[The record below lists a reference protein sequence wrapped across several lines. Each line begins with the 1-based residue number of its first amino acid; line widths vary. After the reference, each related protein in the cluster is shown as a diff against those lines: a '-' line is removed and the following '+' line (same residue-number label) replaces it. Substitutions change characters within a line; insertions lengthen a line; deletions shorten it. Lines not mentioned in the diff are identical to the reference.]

1 MSDKRILVLRQN
13 LALRNCRFPL
23 RLTLRQSAGGGLACF
38 RQYSD
43 CGGVSCP
50 LWFCF
55 LLRTEMENAKRSL
68 GFLHHYYGSPIPF
81 FQMAAVFFSSLLR
94 YARPFWANFPV
105 TFYNNRNVRS
115 AKNGRKK
122 NATDFQKICGVAAW
136 SIFNF
141 HFHNVRGATAL
152 QSVAPLITHQ
162 RKQAGLSTAAHL
174 YAVHL
179 DR

>member
-1 MSDKRILVLRQN
+1 MKNPKKYLRGFFGGVSRKRRVWGGNPNKYLTGGQMSEKRNLVHWSI

-122 NATDFQKICGVAAW
+122 TPRTFKKSVALQLGRY
-136 SIFNF
+136 SIFI
-141 HFHNVRGATAL
+141 
-152 QSVAPLITHQ
+152 SIM
-162 RKQAGLSTAAHL
+162 
-174 YAVHL
+174 
-179 DR
+179 